1 MRSKS
6 NFVHADVPDVILF
19 DWDNTLI
26 DSWNTIHAALSETF
40 IKMGH
45 APWSLEETKQRVQ
58 HSLRDS
64 FPSLFGEHWQDAA
77 QTFYKSFEKLHLK
90 KLKPMPY
97 AEEMLSSVLRIV
109 PILGVISN
117 KTGVYLRKEV
127 VHLNWCDY
135 FVDVIG
141 AGDAEK
147 DKPNSAPVNLF
158 RKNNLSKNEQVIWY
172 VGDSEIDIATANSS
186 GCVSILINDQNARR
200 NIPDKIFSELEF
212 SDCRELATFL
222 KNL

>member
-1 MRSKS
+1 M
-6 NFVHADVPDVILF
+6 
-19 DWDNTLI
+19 
-26 DSWNTIHAALSETF
+26 
-40 IKMGH
+40 
-45 APWSLEETKQRVQ
+45 
-58 HSLRDS
+58 
-64 FPSLFGEHWQDAA
+64 
-77 QTFYKSFEKLHLK
+77 
-90 KLKPMPY
+90 
-97 AEEMLSSVLRIV
+97 
-109 PILGVISN
+109 
-117 KTGVYLRKEV
+117 
-127 VHLNWCDY
+127 NWCDY

-147 DKPNSAPVNLF
+147 INPIQLVNLF

-200 NIPDKIFSELEF
+200 NIPDKIFSDLEF